1 MIDLK
6 QLEAWFVTGS
16 QGLYGKETL
25 DKVAEHA
32 REIARELSASAAIP
46 VTVVFKPVVTLPGR
60 HPRGLPGGQLREELH
75 RPGDLDAH
83 LLPGEDVDR
92 RAFRAAPSR
101 LPTCTRSTTATSPGR
116 PSTWT
121 S

>member
-32 REIARELSASAAIP
+32 REIARELSASSAIP
-46 VTVVFKPVVTLPGR
+46 VTVVFKPVVTIPGR
-60 HPRGLPGGQLREELH
+60 RSSSS
-75 RPGDLDAH
+75 AA
-83 LLPGEDVDR
+83 R
-92 RAFRAAPSR
+92 R
-101 LPTCTRSTTATSPGR
+101 TTRRTASA
-116 PSTWT
+116 
-121 S
+121 